1 MVINNVASNNFLLVF
16 LTDVILTILRKAS
29 SKNKFDIMIL
39 FSEKTAGNS
48 RIKQQNNIIERL
60 FLSVKLFFLT
70 IKSSNNIRNIKTKAI
85 NI

>member
-39 FSEKTAGNS
+39 FSDKTT
-48 RIKQQNNIIERL
+48 KQYN
-60 FLSVKLFFLT
+60 
-70 IKSSNNIRNIKTKAI
+70 
-85 NI
+85 